1 MPTRTQAIATTVLK
15 QAPTLLTFAALAGLA
30 WWGHTHDWSIP
41 KPSALLARLR
51 GQPAREDKK
60 EAEKPREG
68 GESEDK
74 KLLKPVKLDS
84 PEAAEKAGFEFAKVE
99 ERPMGEY
106 VTAMGEVVYNH
117 HRIAHLAPRA
127 AGTVWSVEKHEG
139 DPIKKGDVLAVI
151 SAAELARL
159 KNDLQQAL
167 LQVEVRNRSWQALQ
181 AIASSTPERQMRE
194 AEMLLREARLRLSG
208 DQQALLNLGLP
219 LRVEDLA
226 GLPDEEV
233 ARRLARLGLPNEIV
247 RKAGDGAL
255 PADLLPM
262 YAPFDGLVIHH
273 EAVLGEVV
281 TTKEPQFT
289 VADVS
294 RLMVLLNLRVE
305 DANRVAVGQEVAFRP
320 DGSKDE
326 ARGPLDFVSA
336 EVDEKTRTVRAR
348 ATVPNPEGR
357 LRPRTFGT
365 GRVLVKPI
373 PKAVAVPDAA
383 VQWEGK
389 AAMVF
394 VRQSGTEYLPKA
406 VTLGVRQDGYTQV
419 LEGVQPG
426 EEVVTTGS
434 HVLRSEMLK
443 ERIGGED

>member
-1 MPTRTQAIATTVLK
+1 MPTRTRAIVTTLLK
-15 QAPTLLTFAALAGLA
+15 QVPTLLTFAALAGLA
-30 WWGHTHDWSIP
+30 WWGHTHDWTVP
-41 KPSALLARLR
+41 KRSALLARLR
-51 GQPAREDKK
+51 GQPVSEDKK
-60 EAEKPREG
+60 EADKPKEG

-74 KLLKPVKLDS
+74 KVLRPVKLDS
-84 PEAAEKAGFEFAKVE
+84 PEAAEKAGLEVVKVE

-106 VTAMGEVVYNH
+106 VSAMGEVAYNH

-127 AGTVWSVEKHEG
+127 AGTIWSVEKHEG

-151 SAAELARL
+151 SAAEVARL
-159 KNDLQQAL
+159 KTDLQQTL
-167 LQVEVRNRSWQALQ
+167 LQVEVRRRSFEALQ
-181 AIASSTPERQMRE
+181 AIASSTPERQLRE
-194 AEMLLREARLRLSG
+194 AEAVLREARLRLAG
-208 DQQALLNLGLP
+208 DEQSLLNLGLP
-219 LRVEDLA
+219 VRVEDLA

-233 ARRLARLGLPNEIV
+233 ARRLARLGLPNEII

-255 PADLLPM
+255 PANLLPM

-305 DANRVAVGQEVAFRP
+305 DANRVAKGQEVLFRT
-320 DGSKDE
+320 DAGEE
-326 ARGPLDFVSA
+326 ARGPLDWVSA

-348 ATVPNPEGR
+348 ATVPNPDGR

-373 PKAVAVPDAA
+373 PRAVAVPDAA
-383 VQWEGK
+383 IQWEGK
-389 AAMVF
+389 TAMVF
-394 VRQSGTEYLPKA
+394 VRQSATEFLPKE

-419 LEGVQPG
+419 LTGVQPG

-443 ERIGGED
+443 ERIGGEE

>member
-1 MPTRTQAIATTVLK
+1 MPTRLPAIVTTLLRQV
-15 QAPTLLTFAALAGLA
+15 PTLLTFVALAGLA

-41 KPSALLARLR
+41 KPSALFGKAEDEEKKE
-51 GQPAREDKK
+51 PDKK
-60 EAEKPREG
+60 EG

-106 VTAMGEVVYNH
+106 VTAMGEVAYNPR
-117 HRIAHLAPRA
+117 RIAHLAPRA
-127 AGTVWSVEKHEG
+127 NGTIWGVEKQAG
-139 DPIKKGDVLAVI
+139 DSIKKGDVLAVVS
-151 SAAELARL
+151 SADLARL
-159 KNDLQQAL
+159 KTDLQQAL
-167 LQVEVRNRSWQALQ
+167 LQVEVRNRSLELLHT
-181 AIASSTPERQMRE
+181 ISSAPERQIRE
-194 AEMLLREARLRLSG
+194 AELLLREARVRLSG

-219 LRVEDLA
+219 VRVEELT

-233 ARRLARLGLPNEIV
+233 ARRLARLGLPDEIV
-247 RKAGDGAL
+247 ARAGLGRL
-255 PADLLPM
+255 PANLLPM

-281 TTKEPQFT
+281 TTTQPQFT

-294 RLMVLLNLRVE
+294 TLMILLNLRVE
-305 DANRVAVGQEVAFRP
+305 DANRVAKGQEVAFRA
-320 DGSKDE
+320 DGAAYE
-326 ARGPLDFVSA
+326 ARGPLGWVSA

-348 ATVPNPEGR
+348 ATVPNPDGR

-373 PKAVAVPDAA
+373 PRAVAVPDAA
-383 VQWEGK
+383 IQREAGK
-389 AAMVF
+389 AMVF
-394 VRQSGTEYLPKA
+394 VRQSATEYLPKV
-406 VTLGVRQDGYTQV
+406 VTLGARQDGYTQV
-419 LEGVQPG
+419 LTGVQPG

-443 ERIGGED
+443 DRIEGGD

>member
-1 MPTRTQAIATTVLK
+1 MSTRTQAIATTVLK
-15 QAPTLLTFAALAGLA
+15 GLPTALTLAVLALLA
-30 WWGHTHDWSIP
+30 WWGHEHDWTVP
-41 KPSALLARLR
+41 KPSALLAWLR
-51 GQPAREDKK
+51 GQPESEDGK
-60 EAEKPREG
+60 EPDKPKES
-68 GESEDK
+68 ESEDK
-74 KLLKPVKLDS
+74 KLLKPVNLDS
-84 PEAAEKAGFEFAKVE
+84 PEAAEKAGLESVKVE

-106 VTAMGEVVYNH
+106 VTAMGEVAYNH

-139 DPIKKGDVLAVI
+139 DPIRKGDVLAVI

-159 KNDLQQAL
+159 KTDLQQAL
-167 LQVEVRNRSWQALQ
+167 LQVEVRNRSLQ
-181 AIASSTPERQMRE
+181 MLRDIAASTPERQLRE
-194 AEMLLREARLRLSG
+194 AEMLLREARVRLSG

-219 LRVEDLA
+219 LRLAELA

-233 ARRLARLGLPNEIV
+233 ARRLARLGLPDEIV
-247 RKAGDGAL
+247 TRAGPGRL

-281 TTKEPQFT
+281 STKEPQFT

-294 RLMVLLNLRVE
+294 TLMVMLNLRVE
-305 DANRVAVGQEVAFRP
+305 DANRVARDQDVFFQP
-320 DGSKDE
+320 DGTKDE
-326 ARGPLDFVSA
+326 VRGALNWVSA

-348 ATVPNPEGR
+348 ATVPNPAGR

-365 GRVLVKPI
+365 GRVLVRPI
-373 PKAVAVPDAA
+373 PHAVAVPDAA

-389 AAMVF
+389 TALVF
-394 VRQSGTEYLPKA
+394 VRQSETEYLPKQ
-406 VTLGVRQDGYTQV
+406 VKLGVKQDGYTQV

-426 EEVVTTGS
+426 DEVVTTGS

-443 ERIGGED
+443 ERIEGGG

>member
-1 MPTRTQAIATTVLK
+1 MPTRIPEIVTPLLRQV
-15 QAPTLLTFAALAGLA
+15 PTLLTFAALAGLA
-30 WWGHTHDWSIP
+30 WLGHKYDWSVP
-41 KPSALLARLR
+41 RPSALFGKAD
-51 GQPAREDKK
+51 GEEKK
-60 EAEKPREG
+60 EPDKPKEG

-84 PEAAEKAGFEFAKVE
+84 EEAAEKAGFEFAKVE

-106 VTAMGEVVYNH
+106 VSAMGEVAYNH

-151 SAAELARL
+151 SSAELARL
-159 KNDLQQAL
+159 KTDLQQAL
-167 LQVEVRNRSWQALQ
+167 LQVEVRNRSLQ
-181 AIASSTPERQMRE
+181 MLQSIGGASPERQIRE
-194 AEMLLREARLRLSG
+194 AEMLLREARVRLSG

-233 ARRLARLGLPNEIV
+233 ARRLARLGLPNDIV
-247 RKAGDGAL
+247 AKAGPGAI

-281 TTKEPQFT
+281 STTQPQFT

-294 RLMVLLNLRVE
+294 TLMVLLNLRVE
-305 DANRVAVGQEVAFRP
+305 DANRVAKGQEVAFRP
-320 DGSKDE
+320 DGEKEE
-326 ARGPLDFVSA
+326 ARGPLDWVSA

-348 ATVPNPEGR
+348 ATVPNPKGR

-365 GRVLVKPI
+365 GRVLVQPI

-383 VQWEGK
+383 IQWEAGK
-389 AAMVF
+389 ALVF
-394 VRQSGTEYLPKA
+394 VRQSATEFLPKV
-406 VTLGVRQDGYTQV
+406 VTLGVKQDGYTQV
-419 LEGVQPG
+419 LEGVGPG
-426 EEVVTTGS
+426 DEVVTTGS

-443 ERIGGED
+443 DRIGGED

>member
-1 MPTRTQAIATTVLK
+1 MPTRTQAIATTMLK
-15 QAPTLLTFAALAGLA
+15 QVPTALTLAVLALLA
-30 WWGHTHDWSIP
+30 WWGRAHDWTVP
-41 KPSALLARLR
+41 KPSALLARLC
-51 GQPAREDKK
+51 GQPESEEDKEAPKPK
-60 EAEKPREG
+60 E

-74 KLLKPVKLDS
+74 QLLRPVKLGS
-84 PEAAEKAGFEFAKVE
+84 PEAAAKAGLEYVKIE

-117 HRIAHLAPRA
+117 HRIAQLSPRA
-127 AGTVWSVEKHEG
+127 AGTIWSVEKHEG
-139 DPIKKGDVLAVI
+139 DPIKRGDVLAVI
-151 SAAELARL
+151 SAAEVARL
-159 KNDLQQAL
+159 KTDLQQAL
-167 LQVEVRNRSWQALQ
+167 LQVEVRGRSLQMLQ

-194 AEMLLREARLRLSG
+194 AEALLREARLRLAG

-219 LRVEDLA
+219 AHAEELA

-233 ARRLARLGLPNEIV
+233 GRRLARLGLPNDVI
-247 RKAGDGAL
+247 RRAGDGAL
-255 PADLLPM
+255 PANLLPM

-281 TTKEPQFT
+281 TTTQPQFT

-305 DANRVAVGQEVAFRP
+305 DANRVAVGQEVFFRS
-320 DGSKDE
+320 DAAKEE
-326 ARGPLDFVSA
+326 ARGPLDWVSA
-336 EVDEKTRTVRAR
+336 EVDTKTRTVRAR
-348 ATVPNPEGR
+348 ATVPNLDGR

-373 PKAVAVPDAA
+373 PRAVAVPDGAI
-383 VQWEGK
+383 QWEGK
-389 AAMVF
+389 TAMVF
-394 VRQSGTEYLPKA
+394 VRQSATEYLPKP
-406 VTLGVRQDGYTQV
+406 VTLGVRQDGFTQV
-419 LEGVQPG
+419 LEGVGPG

-443 ERIGGED
+443 ERIGGDE